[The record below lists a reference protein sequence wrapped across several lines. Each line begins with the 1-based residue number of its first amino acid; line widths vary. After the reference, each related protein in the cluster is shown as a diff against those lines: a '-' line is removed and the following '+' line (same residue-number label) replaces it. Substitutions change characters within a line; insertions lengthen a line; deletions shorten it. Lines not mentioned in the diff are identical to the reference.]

1 MGPGLAAVLLLGLLA
16 MNSCAVIYYA
26 EVSPGLVDRLSR
38 FRIVVLSPFVPE
50 SIVKE
55 IRQGGS
61 VVLGYIS
68 IASIG
73 GWEPW
78 ARNVSSDLVIGENR
92 FWGERIINVCKP
104 GWRRVIASATK
115 YIASK
120 GFSGFFLD
128 NLDVVD
134 EYPWMKPCIIRL
146 IRDIR
151 SWYPGLRIMVNR
163 GFTLLPD
170 IARYIDYVL
179 FEDFIT
185 YYDTATHQY
194 RFFTGK
200 DLDWINKTIRVIHG
214 LGEKY
219 GIRLYLLAYAP
230 LDNAS
235 FLNKLC
241 ELREKIDPRDP
252 LYVATWRL
260 DTLGLCNPCAET
272 NNIHEPT
279 KLGGYA
285 LAVMLLIFVLIPG
298 LVIARKRLFI
308 K

>member
-1 MGPGLAAVLLLGLLA
+1 MGPSLAAVLLLGLLA
-16 MNSCAVIYYA
+16 MNSCAAIYYA

-38 FRIVVLSPFVPE
+38 FRIVVLSPLAPE

-61 VVLGYIS
+61 LVLGYIS

-104 GWRRVIASATK
+104 GWRSVIASATR
-115 YIASK
+115 YIASE

-128 NLDVVD
+128 NLDIVD
-134 EYPWMKPCIIRL
+134 EYPWMKPCIIR
-146 IRDIR
+146 IIKDIR
-151 SWYPGLRIMVNR
+151 SWYPGLKIMVNR

-179 FEDFIT
+179 FEDLVT
-185 YYDTATHQY
+185 YYDTATHRY
-194 RFFTGK
+194 RFFTGE
-200 DLDWINKTIRVIHG
+200 DLDWINKTIGVIHG
-214 LGEKY
+214 LGERY

-230 LDNAS
+230 PDNAS
-235 FLNKLC
+235 FLNRLCKL
-241 ELREKIDPRDP
+241 RAKIDPRDP

-260 DTLGLCNPCAET
+260 DTLGLCNPCAVT
-272 NNIHEPT
+272 NNKPERL
-279 KLGGYA
+279 KGYA
-285 LAVMLLIFVLIPG
+285 LVIALLLSLLIPG
-298 LVIARKRLFI
+298 LVVARKRGLFI